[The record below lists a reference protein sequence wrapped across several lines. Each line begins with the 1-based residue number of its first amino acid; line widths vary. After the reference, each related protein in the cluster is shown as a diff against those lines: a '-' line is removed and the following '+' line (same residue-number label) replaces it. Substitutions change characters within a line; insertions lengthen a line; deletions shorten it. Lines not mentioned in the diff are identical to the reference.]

1 MKRIFTL
8 GWILLT
14 AGCLSAMPV
23 SEKSARTVAE
33 NFIRTQ
39 EKGNSTLTLI
49 DVLTGPATKTTV
61 EALPA
66 IYVYNIG
73 SEGFIIVSG
82 DDEVTPVLGYSFNG
96 VYNPSQLSP
105 NFAGWLDAYRCDIA
119 AIIETHI
126 AGQKGY
132 HSEKA
137 AREWNALMTGDASI
151 YPKSGRKSVSALL
164 SSEWDQG
171 AGYNNYCP
179 AYSSGSGGHSYTG
192 CVATA
197 MAQIIRYWGYPTTGF
212 GYSAYSHTV

>member
-1 MKRIFTL
+1 MKRIITL

-151 YPKSGRKSVSALL
+151 YPKSGRKCQCSNHLGMGPRRGLQQLL
-164 SSEWDQG
+164 PRLLVGQWRPFLHWMCCDSH
-171 AGYNNYCP
+171 
-179 AYSSGSGGHSYTG
+179 GSD
-192 CVATA
+192 
-197 MAQIIRYWGYPTTGF
+197 YPLLGLSDNRF
-212 GYSAYSHTV
+212 WLQCLQP